1 MKRIASLLILFV
13 FAAFPLIAQT
23 SIDKPAA
30 TFKLTKQEV
39 ISVRQLRADVDRLEN
54 ATGAKLTVEQRKD
67 VLDARINSM
76 LFLQFCE
83 REKISVSDAQVN
95 SALAQLKAQRLAQTQ
110 PTRIWKI
117 IARFGSICRSESL
130 CQTAPAL

>member
-1 MKRIASLLILFV
+1 MKRIASWLILFV

-95 SALAQLKAQRLAQTQ
+95 SALAQLKAQLGANATDADLE
-110 PTRIWKI
+110 K
-117 IARFGSICRSESL
+117 SL
-130 CQTAPAL
+130 RASGVFVDPKVYVI